1 VPQNDKALHFLLKH
15 NFMKFILSIAAA
27 AMMMISTAQAQHTS
41 VHSALGIKGGLNIYN
56 LETDPDNNYDSKIG
70 FNAGLLGHVH
80 LSENWA
86 LQPEITYS
94 SQGAKTTVAGT
105 DYKLNLGYIN
115 VPVLVQYMF
124 DNGFRIEA
132 GPQVGFLINAKA
144 KAGSVETDAKDNFKT
159 VDFGIGAGLSYV
171 HPPTGFGIDARYNL
185 GLSNINDN
193 SSINEVKNRGAQIG
207 VFYLFNH
214 KH

>member
-1 VPQNDKALHFLLKH
+1 
-15 NFMKFILSIAAA
+15 MKFILSLAAA
-27 AMMMISTAQAQHTS
+27 AMLMISSAQAQHTS
-41 VHSALGIKGGLNIYN
+41 RHSAIGIKGGVNIYN
-56 LETDPDNNYDSKIG
+56 LETDPDNNLDSKIG

-80 LSENWA
+80 LNKMWA

-94 SQGAKTTVAGT
+94 SQGAKGEIFGT

-132 GPQVGFLINAKA
+132 GPQVGFLINAKT
-144 KAGSVETDAKDNFKT
+144 KAGGTETDVKDNFKT

-171 HPPTGFGIDARYNL
+171 HPPTGLGIDARYNL

-193 SSINEVKNRGAQIG
+193 SSVNEVKNRGAQIG
-207 VFYLFNH
+207 IFYLINH